1 MALSLFNRVLI
12 IGVIVAVVV
21 GGWFLYY
28 RERNNFAEYR
38 TATIAAA
45 KAQQERTDLI
55 AKHQTR
61 ITKKAEENHAQNVAS
76 IRSVYDGLRRSNGG
90 STLSTV
96 LDTIGHTIFENLA
109 ILHCS
114 KGNVLLL
121 ELLFLYAHFLSNA
134 HALCFHFLKHHLG
147 NLRSFIYFLLF
158 NYPIA

>member
-1 MALSLFNRVLI
+1 MFMALSLFNRVLI

-96 LDTIGHTIFENLA
+96 PDTTKDPSGATAHYVSVAPDLA
-109 ILHCS
+109 VKCAETTQQWV
-114 KGNVLLL
+114 G
-121 ELLFLYAHFLSNA
+121 
-134 HALCFHFLKHHLG
+134 
-147 NLRSFIYFLLF
+147 LRDWVIEQQKV
-158 NYPIA
+158 NE

>member
-1 MALSLFNRVLI
+1 MFMALSLFNRILI

-38 TATIAAA
+38 AATIAAA

-55 AKHQTR
+55 AKQQTR

-96 LDTIGHTIFENLA
+96 PDTTKDPAGATAYYVSVAPDLA
-109 ILHCS
+109 VKCAETTQQWV
-114 KGNVLLL
+114 G
-121 ELLFLYAHFLSNA
+121 
-134 HALCFHFLKHHLG
+134 
-147 NLRSFIYFLLF
+147 LRDWVIEQQKV
-158 NYPIA
+158 NE